1 MALAAAILAASLLA
15 FAIGWLLAN
24 WLARKRLIDRVR
36 RVAEHADQLERR
48 LARHGAGL
56 GIGA

>member
-1 MALAAAILAASLLA
+1 MLVLVALAAAALA
-15 FAIGWLLAN
+15 FAAGWLLAN
-24 WLARKRLIDRVR
+24 WLARRRLIDRVM
-36 RVAEHADQLERR
+36 RVAERADQLERR